1 MINPFQY
8 GGVVGREA
16 FCNRKQELADIHKA
30 MENGEK
36 IFVYSERRMGKTSL
50 VRLAM
55 EKLPKRQFLAA
66 YIDLWPTDGE
76 ASFVTETAR
85 AMATGMQG
93 GIERILQMARSLF
106 SRLAPSATV
115 DDEGKVRVTFSFDRS
130 EPPETR
136 LDEVLAA
143 PARLAEQRGCRVVM
157 VFDEFQRLL
166 EYGTDLVERKL
177 RSVIQHQKNVSY
189 IFLGS
194 RKHLIQKMFLDQSR
208 PLYRSG
214 GHYALGPI
222 EEKDWMPFIRKR
234 FVSSGRKIADGRI
247 RSVCRLTAGHPFY
260 TQHLCHSLWELC
272 REGEEAT
279 DELID
284 EAVRLLLDRE
294 TYAYTSLWELLALNQ
309 RRFRMGLAAEPA
321 KVRVFSSDFIS
332 RYGLKSPSNTQRVVD
347 ALMERDIIDRDNG
360 SFVIVDRFFKIWIS
374 RSHPA

>member
-260 TQHLCHSLWELC
+260 TQHLCHSLWEL
-272 REGEEAT
+272 
-279 DELID
+279 
-284 EAVRLLLDRE
+284 
-294 TYAYTSLWELLALNQ
+294 LALNQ
-309 RRFRMGLAAEPA
+309 RRFLMGLAAEPA